1 MSHFAL
7 SFMYRSIYS
16 SIRVDTARSDQL
28 IEAEVTLSR
37 LIQGTVPL
45 FPVRVTGQPLLMPPP
60 PLPVLFFWL
69 VEKNAFFSLPV
80 KEVVFNINVNFLVNL
95 NGFTTPLIKMDLNN
109 IYFGFEIRE
118 NLNTKIDESNKS
130 LRELIYFSCL
140 GVAKDRTLYNT

>member
-1 MSHFAL
+1 M
-7 SFMYRSIYS
+7 
-16 SIRVDTARSDQL
+16 
-28 IEAEVTLSR
+28 
-37 LIQGTVPL
+37 
-45 FPVRVTGQPLLMPPP
+45 
-60 PLPVLFFWL
+60 
-69 VEKNAFFSLPV
+69 